1 MKNLFYL
8 ILFFIIISC
17 SGNKSVY
24 WCGDHPCINKKEKE
38 EYFKKTMIVEIKK
51 LNKKA
56 SKSNSEIAKIIQ
68 QAQVEEKR
76 RIKEEKNMTKQA
88 KLEEKRRIKEEKNM
102 IKQAKLEEKRRIK
115 EEKNMT
121 KQAKLEEKRR
131 IKEEKNLAKQIDRD
145 ETKIIKKKKKTS
157 RQSVDSNTG
166 LKNIVI
172 ASTNFE
178 KLVENITKKSIF
190 RPYPDINE
198 IPD

>member
-1 MKNLFYL
+1 
-8 ILFFIIISC
+8 
-17 SGNKSVY
+17 
-24 WCGDHPCINKKEKE
+24 
-38 EYFKKTMIVEIKK
+38 MIVEIKK

-102 IKQAKLEEKRRIK
+102 IKQAK
-115 EEKNMT
+115 
-121 KQAKLEEKRR
+121 QEEKRR
-131 IKEEKNLAKQIDRD
+131 IKEEKNLAKQKDRD
-145 ETKIIKKKKKTS
+145 EKKIIKKKKKTS